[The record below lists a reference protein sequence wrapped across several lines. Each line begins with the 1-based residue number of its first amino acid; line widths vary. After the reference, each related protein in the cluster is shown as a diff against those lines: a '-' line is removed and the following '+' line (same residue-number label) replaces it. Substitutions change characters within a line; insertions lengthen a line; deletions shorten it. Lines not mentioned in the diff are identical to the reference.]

1 MGNLNVVVAG
11 SKDFADAVGKKI
23 MLIQDYQLISDKFAQ
38 KVRKMPEFAKL
49 VHDNASFL
57 NGMNNEYN

>member
-1 MGNLNVVVAG
+1 MRNMPR
-11 SKDFADAVGKKI
+11 DFAI
-23 MLIQDYQLISDKFAQ
+23 MLIQDYQLISPKFAE